1 MPRSILI
8 ADDSVTIRR
17 VVELAFSDTDVRVES
32 AGTGAEAIGK
42 FASLRPDVV
51 LADVVMPE
59 PAGYD
64 VCLAVKGSERPVPVL
79 LLAGTFEPFD
89 AERARACGAD
99 GHLVKP
105 FDSRTLVA
113 QVMRL
118 LDAPPAPA
126 AVRAPVPEP
135 SVSAPAPAEDDL
147 ESVFDVIAGVAAT
160 PAAAAPGPEPAPAR
174 GASSAPARSALGEAE
189 IDAIARRV
197 VERLSDRVL
206 REIAWDVVPD
216 LAEAIIRERVRQLER
231 DDEVR

>member
-126 AVRAPVPEP
+126 AVRAPAPER

-147 ESVFDVIAGVAAT
+147 ESVFDDIAGVVAT
-160 PAAAAPGPEPAPAR
+160 PAAAAPAPEPAPAR
-174 GASSAPARSALGEAE
+174 EASSAPARGALGDAE